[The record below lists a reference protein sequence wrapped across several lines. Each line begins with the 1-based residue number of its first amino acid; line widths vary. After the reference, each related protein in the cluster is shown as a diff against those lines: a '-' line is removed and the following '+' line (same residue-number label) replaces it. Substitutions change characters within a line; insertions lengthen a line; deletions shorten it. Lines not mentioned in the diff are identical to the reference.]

1 MHLSSMDK
9 MRAFKEKYLAD
20 KSDEPLVIVDI
31 GAQSIGGSYREIF
44 SVATWKYLGVDIS
57 PGENIDLV
65 VEDPYD
71 WAEIKTDSIDVIV
84 SGQTFEH
91 IEYFWLT
98 IGEFARVLKPGGLC
112 CIIAPSGGREHRY
125 PVDCWRFY
133 PDGFKALAKYGG
145 LNVLEAWT
153 QWESLDYSDDSDTW
167 ADTVLVASKPD
178 ERECENS
185 YQTIDENEKNNL
197 KQEHCYE
204 RTDDI
209 DTSSDDSLAI
219 LARWIEP
226 GSTVL
231 ELGPATGYF
240 TKYLQQNLGCT
251 VDCVELSVAMAE
263 RAAVY
268 CRQMWVADLD
278 EIILEDRFK
287 RETYDYI
294 VAADVLEHLKDPEKI
309 LSSLWLLLKQS
320 GSLLLSLPN
329 ISHAAVVGELL
340 QGRFCY
346 RDEGLLD
353 RTHLRFFTGTDAR
366 ILLQQCGY
374 KIARIEKVSVL
385 PEETEFGDDFADL
398 PTNIQNALL
407 KRPDALTYQF
417 IIEATPGGVQVADGL
432 ITENDPDQLLGKM
445 RENRQQRE
453 ERRFN
458 NISQA
463 LARAEDLVSERER
476 QITEYVAEIQ
486 QLRDGLTHAEQLIP
500 GYRSE
505 IQQLRTGL
513 AHAEQLIP
521 GYRSEIQQL
530 RDGLAHAEEIV
541 VRQNAELNQIKD
553 SFFWRVAKFF
563 RTKQKR

>member
-1 MHLSSMDK
+1 MSSLDK
-9 MRAFKEKYLAD
+9 MRVFEEKYLA
-20 KSDEPLVIVDI
+20 KKRNEPLIIADI
-31 GAQSIGGSYREIF
+31 GAQNIGGSYREIF
-44 SVATWKYLGVDIS
+44 SSANWKYLGIDIS
-57 PGENIDLV
+57 AGENIDLV
-65 VEDPYD
+65 VADPYD
-71 WAEIKTDSIDVIV
+71 WVEIKTDSIDVII

-91 IEYFWLT
+91 IEFFWLT

-133 PDGFKALAKYGG
+133 PDGFKAMAKYGG

-153 QWESLDYSDDSDTW
+153 QWETLDYTDDSDTW
-167 ADTVLVASKPD
+167 ADTILIAAKPD
-178 ERECENS
+178 EHERKNIH
-185 YQTIDENEKNNL
+185 QAIDDNEKNSV
-197 KQEHCYE
+197 KQEHFYE
-204 RTDDI
+204 RIDDI

-219 LARWIEP
+219 LARWMKP

-251 VDCVELSVAMAE
+251 VDCVELSASMAE
-263 RAAVY
+263 RAAAY

-278 EIILEDRFK
+278 EITLEDRFK

-294 VAADVLEHLKDPEKI
+294 VVADVLEHLKNPEKI

-329 ISHAAVVGELL
+329 ISHAAVIGDLL

-353 RTHLRFFTGTDAR
+353 RTHLRFFTGADAR
-366 ILLQQCGY
+366 ILLRQCGY
-374 KIARIEKVSVL
+374 KIARMDKVSVL
-385 PEETEFGDDFADL
+385 PEDTEFGDDFADL
-398 PTNIQNALL
+398 PADIQNTLL

-417 IIEATPGGVQVADGL
+417 IIEATPGGVQVADSYK
-432 ITENDPDQLLGKM
+432 TEGDSDQLLGRM
-445 RENRQQRE
+445 RENRRQRE
-453 ERRFN
+453 ERRLN
-458 NISQA
+458 DLSQA
-463 LARAEDLVSERER
+463 LACAEHLVSERDL
-476 QITEYVAEIQ
+476 QINEHVVEIQ
-486 QLRDGLTHAEQLIP
+486 QLGA
-500 GYRSE
+500 
-505 IQQLRTGL
+505 GL

-521 GYRSEIQQL
+521 EYSSEIQQL
-530 RDGLAHAEEIV
+530 RAGLAHAEEIV
-541 VRQNAELNQIKD
+541 SRQNLELSQIKD

-563 RTKQKR
+563 ITEQKR